1 MVLFSLVGAG
11 MFGTSLIFHR
21 NQVLKDLVVCVSLS
35 GVSSN
40 RCVELKKGYKISLWI
55 SSQAAGAIN
64 E

>member
-1 MVLFSLVGAG
+1 
-11 MFGTSLIFHR
+11 MFVTSLIFHR